1 MHLDALPVQPTG
13 PFGDDETLIEVTARF
28 LQCIIFSD
36 LKKQCSLSLQQS
48 AVRSKD
54 FAVTDLESRAG
65 TQLGQ
70 IM

>member
-1 MHLDALPVQPTG
+1 MTEAT
-13 PFGDDETLIEVTARF
+13 EYARF
-28 LQCIIFSD
+28 LYCIIFLN

-65 TQLGQ
+65 TQLFGLGQ
-70 IM
+70 IMYLFSAIVSGG